1 MSPGFMNQGPNGRR
15 KPSAWERGA
24 WITVKKY
31 GVLGEAGVQREP
43 GRLHGRPCWNQGENC
58 GTLER
63 RQWGS
68 GVLFCSTWTIVM
80 HGQGTKLRILHD
92 TASSELHRWFIF
104 NGESNQAR
112 QQQIFLSQ
120 TVLSKYQEQWA
131 QAMMSFFLASLH
143 SREHFCACR
152 LHAPSHNMHAHSL
165 YTRAKPMYF
174 SAVFLLII
182 CGIQASKMA
191 QWIKVLA
198 GKPDYLNLISMTHTV
213 ERENSLLQV
222 VI

>member
-1 MSPGFMNQGPNGRR
+1 
-15 KPSAWERGA
+15 
-24 WITVKKY
+24 
-31 GVLGEAGVQREP
+31 
-43 GRLHGRPCWNQGENC
+43 
-58 GTLER
+58 
-63 RQWGS
+63 
-68 GVLFCSTWTIVM
+68 
-80 HGQGTKLRILHD
+80 LHD